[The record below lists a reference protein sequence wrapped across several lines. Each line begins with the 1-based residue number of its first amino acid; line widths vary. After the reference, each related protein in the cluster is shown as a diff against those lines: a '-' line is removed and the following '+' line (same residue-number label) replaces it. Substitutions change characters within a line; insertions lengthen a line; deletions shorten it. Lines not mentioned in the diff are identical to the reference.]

1 VRYTSVRSRF
11 EPFLLAV
18 ERPGRYLGLERN
30 VVRKDLGASDVTV
43 CLGFP
48 DAYEIGM
55 SHTGTKILY
64 EIVNRRPG
72 WACER
77 TYAPWTDFEEV
88 LRREK
93 VPLFSVESFAP
104 VRDFDVFGLSL
115 QSEMNYTNVPNML
128 DLAGIPVL
136 AAERGDADPVVI
148 GGGPCVANPEPLAD
162 FFDVFLIGDAEEA
175 LPVFLEKV
183 AATRGLPRKDR
194 LFAFATCPGIYV
206 PSLYDVTYDGDR
218 VAAYAPNAPGVP
230 AEVKRVWVEKLSA
243 DVYPEKPMVPSVDIV
258 QDRLG
263 LEIMRGCTQGCRF
276 CQAGYWY
283 RPVRELDPAD
293 VAKATKTFIDEA
305 GWSEVGLLSLSSAD
319 YSQIEPLVAC
329 LAPEL
334 AKTKVSISLPSLRAE
349 AFSVALADAVSEVR
363 KSGFTFAPE
372 TGSDR
377 LRRVINKTFTNADM
391 VKAADVAFSRGWDM
405 IKVYSM
411 IGLPTETEPDLD
423 ELVTLVKDIL
433 AQGRKHG
440 IRPNVNVSV
449 GCFVPKSFTPFQW
462 FGFDGVASLERKIA
476 YLKDRFR
483 SVRGVKLTW
492 HEPKEAEIEAM
503 LSLGDRRMGRAVFE
517 VWKRGGRFDAWSE
530 HFSWERWTAALEAAG
545 VPKGR
550 HLRDKDLKEPLPW
563 DVVDASIRKPFLVVE
578 WKKALKEMHTDDCKW
593 GHCYACGVPGDGE
606 DTVLANPLPRE
617 FNFASEGN
625 GAPSAPPG
633 DSESDSDFL
642 EGKRGF
648 RGAGALPVAPAQG
661 ASASPSQP
669 LEENLHPSSSSPS
682 SSSAES
688 PSSSFPLPSAY
699 TEKAKGAAY
708 RMKAEPDLLPL
719 RQRRSPASGIAAPVP
734 ASARSYRL
742 AFEKLGDARYLS
754 HRNTMDVLERALR
767 ASGAPVRYTEGYNP
781 HLRLSMGPALP
792 LGHES
797 RHELF
802 DVDTL
807 DALTDAHVAAVND
820 RLPPG
825 LRITSCLELPKGARS
840 LGRAATEAVYRF
852 MLPNG
857 ETREERLSLMGQTAT
872 TPKKFLEKEYGV
884 PPEGQHA
891 VRVTRLET
899 VLQS

>member
-1 VRYTSVRSRF
+1 MRYASVRPRF

-30 VVRKDLGASDVTV
+30 VTRKDLGGMSVTV
-43 CLGFP
+43 CLAFP

-77 TYAPWTDFEEV
+77 TYAPWVDFEAV

-104 VRDFDVFGLSL
+104 VSDFDVVGFSL
-115 QSEMNYTNVPNML
+115 QSELNYTNVPNML
-128 DLAGIPVL
+128 ELSGIPVL
-136 AAERGDADPVVI
+136 ASDRGDADPIVI

-175 LPVFLEKV
+175 LPIFLEKV
-183 AATRGLPRKDR
+183 AATVPLPRRER
-194 LFAFATCPGIYV
+194 LLAFTACPGIYV
-206 PSLYDVTYDGDR
+206 PSLYEVRYDGDR
-218 VAAYAPNAPGVP
+218 VVSTTPSVPGAPEKAQ
-230 AEVKRVWVEKLSA
+230 RVWVEKLSA
-243 DVYPEKPMVPSVDIV
+243 DVYPDKPMVPSVDIV

-293 VAKATKTFIDEA
+293 VAKATRAFIDEA

-349 AFSVALADAVSEVR
+349 AFSVGLADAVSEVR

-405 IKVYSM
+405 IKVYTM
-411 IGLPTETEPDLD
+411 IGLPTETDPDLD
-423 ELVTLVKDIL
+423 ELVTLVKNIL
-433 AQGRKHG
+433 AQGAKHG
-440 IRPNVNVSV
+440 IRPTVNVSV

-462 FGFDGVASLERKIA
+462 FPFDGVENLTRKLA
-476 YLKDRFR
+476 YLRDRFR
-483 SVRGVKLTW
+483 SVKGAKMTW

-503 LSLGDRRMGRAVFE
+503 LSLGDRRLARAILE

-530 HFSWERWTAALEAAG
+530 HFSWERWNEALEVAG
-545 VPKGR
+545 VPKSR
-550 HLRDKDLKEPLPW
+550 HLREKDLKETLPW
-563 DVVDASIRKPFLVVE
+563 DVVDAFIRKPFLVVE

-606 DTVLANPLPRE
+606 DTVLANPLPKD
-617 FNFASEGN
+617 FG
-625 GAPSAPPG
+625 
-633 DSESDSDFL
+633 FL
-642 EGKRGF
+642 EGNRVNSG
-648 RGAGALPVAPAQG
+648 GEALPVAQAQAAG
-661 ASASPSQP
+661 ASAP
-669 LEENLHPSSSSPS
+669 LPFEENPS
-682 SSSAES
+682 
-688 PSSSFPLPSAY
+688 LPSAY
-699 TEKAKGAAY
+699 TDKAKGAAY
-708 RMKAEPDLLPL
+708 RMKAAPDLLPL
-719 RQRRSPASGIAAPVP
+719 RERRRVGDGTAAPV
-734 ASARSYRL
+734 AATARTYRFT
-742 AFEKLGDARYLS
+742 FEKLGDARYLS
-754 HRNTMDVLERALR
+754 HRNTMDVFERALR

-781 HLRLSMGPALP
+781 HLRMSMGPALP

-797 RHELF
+797 KHELF
-802 DVDTL
+802 DVDVL
-807 DALTDAHVAAVND
+807 DALSEAHVATVNA
-820 RLPPG
+820 RLPGG
-825 LRITSCLELPKGARS
+825 LRITACVELPKGAKS
-840 LGRAATEAVYRF
+840 LGRAATEAIYSF
-852 MLPNG
+852 TLPNG
-857 ETREERLSLMGQTAT
+857 EIRTERLALSGTEAT

-884 PPEGQHA
+884 PPEGQHGIR
-891 VRVTRLET
+891 VRREET
-899 VLQS
+899 VLAS

>member
-1 VRYTSVRSRF
+1 MTTLVRYTSVRPRF

-30 VVRKDLGASDVTV
+30 VTRKNLGATSVSV
-43 CLGFP
+43 CLAFP
-48 DAYEIGM
+48 DTYEIGM

-64 EIVNRRPG
+64 EIVNRRPD

-77 TYAPWTDFEEV
+77 TYAPWVDFEAV
-88 LRREK
+88 LRRER
-93 VPLFSVESFAP
+93 VPLFTVESFAP
-104 VRDFDVFGLSL
+104 VSDFDVVGFSL
-115 QSEMNYTNVPNML
+115 QSELNYTNVPNML
-128 DLAGIPVL
+128 DLSGIPVL
-136 AAERGDADPVVI
+136 SSDRGDADPIVI
-148 GGGPCVANPEPLAD
+148 GGGPCTANPEPLAD

-183 AATRGLPRKDR
+183 AATRELGRRKR
-194 LFAFATCPGIYV
+194 LLAFAACPGIYV
-206 PSLYDVTYDGDR
+206 PSLYDVVYDGDR
-218 VAAYAPNAPGVP
+218 VMSTRPNAPGVP
-230 AEVKRVWVEKLSA
+230 EKANRVWVEKLSA
-243 DVYPEKPMVPSVDIV
+243 DVYPEKPMVPSVDII

-349 AFSVALADAVSEVR
+349 AFSVGLADAVSEVR

-391 VKAADVAFSRGWDM
+391 VQAADVAFARGWDM
-405 IKVYSM
+405 IKVYTM
-411 IGLPTETEPDLD
+411 IGLPTETDPDLD

-440 IRPNVNVSV
+440 VRPTVNVSV
-449 GCFVPKSFTPFQW
+449 GSFVPKSFTPFQW
-462 FGFDGVASLERKIA
+462 FAFDGVENLARKLA

-483 SVRGVKLTW
+483 SMRGAKMTW

-503 LSLGDRRMGRAVFE
+503 LSLGDRRMGGAILE
-517 VWKRGGRFDAWSE
+517 VWRRGGRFDAWSE
-530 HFSWERWTAALEAAG
+530 HFSWERWNEALLAAG
-545 VPKGR
+545 VPKAR
-550 HLRDKDLKEPLPW
+550 HLREKDLKETLPW
-563 DVVDASIRKPFLVVE
+563 DVVDAFIRKPFLVVE

-606 DTVLANPLPRE
+606 DTVLANPLPKE
-617 FNFASEGN
+617 FRFASEGS
-625 GAPSAPPG
+625 GAQNAPPG
-633 DSESDSDFL
+633 DFL
-642 EGKRGF
+642 EGNKR
-648 RGAGALPVAPAQG
+648 V
-661 ASASPSQP
+661 
-669 LEENLHPSSSSPS
+669 
-682 SSSAES
+682 
-688 PSSSFPLPSAY
+688 SFPLPSAY

-708 RMKAEPDLLPL
+708 RMKATPDLQPL
-719 RQRRSPASGIAAPVP
+719 HERRKPGGALAVP
-734 ASARSYRL
+734 LAETARSYRL
-742 AFEKLGDARYLS
+742 TFEKLGDARYLS

-781 HLRLSMGPALP
+781 HLRMSMGPALP

-797 RHELF
+797 KHELF
-802 DVDTL
+802 DVDVL
-807 DALTDAHVAAVND
+807 DALSEAHVAAVNA
-820 RLPPG
+820 RLPGG
-825 LRITSCLELPKGARS
+825 LLITACVELPKGAKS
-840 LGRAATEAVYRF
+840 LGRAATEAVYSF
-852 MLPNG
+852 TLPNG
-857 ETREERLSLMGQTAT
+857 ETRTERLALSGTAAT

-884 PPEGQHA
+884 PPEGQHGIR
-891 VRVTRLET
+891 VRREET
-899 VLQS
+899 VLAS

>member
-1 VRYTSVRSRF
+1 MRYTSVRPSF
-11 EPFLLAV
+11 EPFLLSV

-64 EIVNRRPG
+64 EIVNRRAA

-77 TYAPWTDFEEV
+77 TYAPWTDFEAV
-88 LRREK
+88 LRREN

-128 DLAGIPVL
+128 DLAGIAVR
-136 AAERGDADPVVI
+136 ARDRGDADPVVI

-175 LPVFLEKV
+175 LPVFLEAIARTKGV
-183 AATRGLPRKDR
+183 PRRER
-194 LFAFATCPGIYV
+194 LAAFALCPGIYV
-206 PSLYDVTYDGDR
+206 PSLYDVTYDGDTGET

-230 AEVKRVWVEKLSA
+230 AEVKRVWVERLSA

-293 VAKATKTFIDEA
+293 VAKATKAFIDEA

-433 AQGRKHG
+433 AQGRRHG

-449 GCFVPKSFTPFQW
+449 GCFIPKSFTPFQW
-462 FGFDGVASLERKIA
+462 FGFDGVENLERKIA

-483 SVRGVKLTW
+483 SVKGAKMTW

-503 LSLGDRRMGRAVFE
+503 LSLGDRRMGRAILE

-545 VPKGR
+545 VPKAR
-550 HLRDKDLKEPLPW
+550 HLRHKDLKETLPW

-593 GHCYACGVPGDGE
+593 GHCYACGVPGNGE
-606 DTVLANPLPRE
+606 DTVLANPLPAGFGFGE
-617 FNFASEGN
+617 ENPASERED
-625 GAPSAPPG
+625 ASRT
-633 DSESDSDFL
+633 SDV
-642 EGKRGF
+642 K
-648 RGAGALPVAPAQG
+648 GALRAPRSGQG
-661 ASASPSQP
+661 PLTSDVRSEEFHLSAAASAAAAYKQDLP
-669 LEENLHPSSSSPS
+669 LP
-682 SSSAES
+682 
-688 PSSSFPLPSAY
+688 SFPLPSAY

-719 RQRRSPASGIAAPVP
+719 RQRRSPASGSAAPVP
-734 ASARSYRL
+734 LSARTYRL
-742 AFEKLGDARYLS
+742 SFEKLGDARYLS

-802 DVDTL
+802 DVDVL
-807 DALTDAHVAAVND
+807 DALTGAHVAAVND
-820 RLPPG
+820 RLPAG
-825 LRITSCLELPKGARS
+825 LRITSSTELPKGAKS

-852 MLPNG
+852 TLPNG

-872 TPKKFLEKEYGV
+872 TPKKFLEREYGV

-899 VLQS
+899 VLGA

>member
-1 VRYTSVRSRF
+1 VRYTSVRPRF

-30 VVRKDLGASDVTV
+30 VTRKDLGATTVSV
-43 CLGFP
+43 CLAFP

-64 EIVNRRPG
+64 EIVNRRTD

-77 TYAPWTDFEEV
+77 TYAPWVDFEAV

-93 VPLFSVESFAP
+93 IPLFAVESFAP
-104 VRDFDVFGLSL
+104 VSDFDVVGFSL
-115 QSEMNYTNVPNML
+115 QSELNYTNVPNML
-128 DLAGIPVL
+128 DLSGIPVL
-136 AAERGDADPVVI
+136 AAERGDADPIVI
-148 GGGPCVANPEPLAD
+148 GGGPCTANPEPLAD

-183 AATRGLPRKDR
+183 AATRGLTRRER
-194 LFAFATCPGIYV
+194 LLAFAACPGIYA
-206 PSLYDVTYDGDR
+206 PSLYDSVYDGDR
-218 VAAYAPNAPGVP
+218 VVSTRPNAPGVP
-230 AEVKRVWVEKLSA
+230 EKATRVWVEKLSA
-243 DVYPEKPMVPSVDIV
+243 DVYPERPMVPSVDII

-283 RPVRELDPAD
+283 RPVRELDPVD
-293 VAKATKTFIDEA
+293 VAKATKAFIDEA

-349 AFSVALADAVSEVR
+349 AFSVGLADAVSEVR

-405 IKVYSM
+405 IKVYTM
-411 IGLPTETEPDLD
+411 IGLPTETDPDLD

-440 IRPNVNVSV
+440 VKPTVNVSV
-449 GCFVPKSFTPFQW
+449 GSFVPKSFTPFQW
-462 FGFDGVASLERKIA
+462 FAFDGVENLDRKLA
-476 YLKDRFR
+476 YLKDRLR
-483 SVRGVKLTW
+483 SIKGAKMTW
-492 HEPKEAEIEAM
+492 HEPKEAEIETM
-503 LSLGDRRMGRAVFE
+503 LSLGDRRMGRAILE
-517 VWKRGGRFDAWSE
+517 VWRRGGRFDAWSE
-530 HFSWERWTAALEAAG
+530 HFSWERWNEALEAAG
-545 VPKGR
+545 VPKAR
-550 HLRDKDLKEPLPW
+550 HLREKDLKETLPW
-563 DVVDASIRKPFLVVE
+563 DVVDAFIRKPFLVVE

-606 DTVLANPLPRE
+606 DTVLANPLPKE
-617 FNFASEGN
+617 FTFASEES
-625 GAPSAPPG
+625 GARSAPPG
-633 DSESDSDFL
+633 DFSE
-642 EGKRGF
+642 GNKG
-648 RGAGALPVAPAQG
+648 V
-661 ASASPSQP
+661 
-669 LEENLHPSSSSPS
+669 
-682 SSSAES
+682 
-688 PSSSFPLPSAY
+688 SFPLPSAY

-708 RMKAEPDLLPL
+708 RMKATPDLQPL
-719 RQRRSPASGIAAPVP
+719 HERRKPGGALAVP
-734 ASARSYRL
+734 LTETARSYRL
-742 AFEKLGDARYLS
+742 TFEKLGDARYLS

-781 HLRLSMGPALP
+781 HLRMSMGPALP

-797 RHELF
+797 KHELF
-802 DVDTL
+802 DVDVL
-807 DALTDAHVAAVND
+807 DALSDGHVAAVND
-820 RLPPG
+820 RLPAG
-825 LRITSCLELPKGARS
+825 LRITASAELPKGAKS
-840 LGRAATEAVYRF
+840 LGRAATEAVYSF
-852 MLPNG
+852 TLPNG
-857 ETREERLSLMGQTAT
+857 EVRTERLALMGATAT

-884 PPEGQHA
+884 PPEGQHGIR
-891 VRVTRLET
+891 VRREET
-899 VLQS
+899 VLAS

>member
-1 VRYTSVRSRF
+1 VRYASVRPRF

-30 VVRKDLGASDVTV
+30 VTRKDLGGMSVTV
-43 CLGFP
+43 CLAFP

-77 TYAPWTDFEEV
+77 TYAPWVDFEAV

-104 VRDFDVFGLSL
+104 VSDFDVVGFSL
-115 QSEMNYTNVPNML
+115 QSELNYTNVPNML
-128 DLAGIPVL
+128 ELSGIPVL
-136 AAERGDADPVVI
+136 ASDRGDADPIVI

-175 LPVFLEKV
+175 LPIFLEKV
-183 AATRGLPRKDR
+183 AATVPLPRRER
-194 LFAFATCPGIYV
+194 LLAFAACPGIYV
-206 PSLYDVTYDGDR
+206 PSLYEVRYDGDR
-218 VAAYAPNAPGVP
+218 VVSTTPSVPGAPEKAQ
-230 AEVKRVWVEKLSA
+230 RVWVEKLSA
-243 DVYPEKPMVPSVDIV
+243 DVYPDKPMVPSVDIV

-293 VAKATKTFIDEA
+293 VAKATRAFIDEA

-349 AFSVALADAVSEVR
+349 AFSVGLADAVSEVR

-405 IKVYSM
+405 IKVYTM
-411 IGLPTETEPDLD
+411 IGLPTETDPDLD
-423 ELVTLVKDIL
+423 ELVTLVKNIL
-433 AQGRKHG
+433 AQGAKHG
-440 IRPNVNVSV
+440 IRPTVNVSV

-462 FGFDGVASLERKIA
+462 FPFDGVENLTRKLA
-476 YLKDRFR
+476 YLRDRFR
-483 SVRGVKLTW
+483 SVKGAKMTW

-503 LSLGDRRMGRAVFE
+503 LSLGDRRLARAILE

-530 HFSWERWTAALEAAG
+530 HFSWERWNEALEVAG
-545 VPKGR
+545 VPKSR
-550 HLRDKDLKEPLPW
+550 HLREKDLKETLPW
-563 DVVDASIRKPFLVVE
+563 DVVDAFIRKPFLVVE

-606 DTVLANPLPRE
+606 DTVLANPLPKD
-617 FNFASEGN
+617 FG
-625 GAPSAPPG
+625 
-633 DSESDSDFL
+633 FL
-642 EGKRGF
+642 EGNRVNSG
-648 RGAGALPVAPAQG
+648 GEALPVAQAQAAG
-661 ASASPSQP
+661 ASAP
-669 LEENLHPSSSSPS
+669 LPFEENPS
-682 SSSAES
+682 
-688 PSSSFPLPSAY
+688 LPSAY
-699 TEKAKGAAY
+699 TDKAKGAAY
-708 RMKAEPDLLPL
+708 RMKAAPDLLPL
-719 RQRRSPASGIAAPVP
+719 RERRRVGDGTAAPV
-734 ASARSYRL
+734 AATARTYRFT
-742 AFEKLGDARYLS
+742 FEKLGDARYLS
-754 HRNTMDVLERALR
+754 HRNTMDVFERALR

-781 HLRLSMGPALP
+781 HLRMSMGPALP

-797 RHELF
+797 KHELF
-802 DVDTL
+802 DVEVL
-807 DALTDAHVAAVND
+807 DALSEAHVATVNA
-820 RLPPG
+820 RLPGG
-825 LRITSCLELPKGARS
+825 LRITACVELPKGAKS
-840 LGRAATEAVYRF
+840 LGRAATEAIYSF
-852 MLPNG
+852 TLPNG
-857 ETREERLSLMGQTAT
+857 EIRTERLALSGTEAT

-884 PPEGQHA
+884 PPEGQHGIR
-891 VRVTRLET
+891 VRREET
-899 VLQS
+899 VLAS

>member
-1 VRYTSVRSRF
+1 VRYASVRPRF

-30 VVRKDLGASDVTV
+30 VTRKDLGGMSVTV
-43 CLGFP
+43 CLAFP

-77 TYAPWTDFEEV
+77 TYAPWVDFEAV

-104 VRDFDVFGLSL
+104 VSDFDVVGFSL
-115 QSEMNYTNVPNML
+115 QSELNYTNVPNML
-128 DLAGIPVL
+128 ELSGIPVL
-136 AAERGDADPVVI
+136 ASDRGDADPIVI
-148 GGGPCVANPEPLAD
+148 GGGPCTANPEPLAD

-175 LPVFLEKV
+175 LPVFLERV
-183 AATRGLPRKDR
+183 AATVGLPRRER
-194 LFAFATCPGIYV
+194 LLAFTACPGIYA
-206 PSLYDVTYDGDR
+206 PSFYDVVYGGDR
-218 VAAYAPNAPGVP
+218 VVSTVPNAPGVSEK
-230 AEVKRVWVEKLSA
+230 ANRVWVEKLSA
-243 DVYPEKPMVPSVDIV
+243 DVYPDKPMVPSVDII

-293 VAKATKTFIDEA
+293 VAKATVAFIDEA

-349 AFSVALADAVSEVR
+349 AFSVGLADAVSEVR

-405 IKVYSM
+405 IKVYTM
-411 IGLPTETEPDLD
+411 IGLPTETDPDLD

-433 AQGRKHG
+433 AQGAKHG
-440 IRPNVNVSV
+440 IRPTVNVSV

-462 FGFDGVASLERKIA
+462 FAFDGVENLTRKLA
-476 YLKDRFR
+476 YLRNRFR
-483 SVRGVKLTW
+483 SVKGAKMTW

-503 LSLGDRRMGRAVFE
+503 LSLGDRRMGQAILE
-517 VWKRGGRFDAWSE
+517 VWRRGGRFDAWSE
-530 HFSWERWTAALEAAG
+530 HFSWERWNEALEVAG
-545 VPKGR
+545 VPKTR
-550 HLRDKDLKEPLPW
+550 HLRAKDLKETLPW
-563 DVVDASIRKPFLVVE
+563 DVVDAFIRKPFLIVE

-593 GHCYACGVPGDGE
+593 GRCYACGVPGDGE
-606 DTVLANPLPRE
+606 DTVLANPLPKD
-617 FNFASEGN
+617 FG
-625 GAPSAPPG
+625 
-633 DSESDSDFL
+633 FL
-642 EGKRGF
+642 EGNRVNSG
-648 RGAGALPVAPAQG
+648 GEALPVAQVQVAG
-661 ASASPSQP
+661 ASAP
-669 LEENLHPSSSSPS
+669 LPFEENPS
-682 SSSAES
+682 
-688 PSSSFPLPSAY
+688 LPSAY
-699 TEKAKGAAY
+699 TDKAKGAAY
-708 RMKAEPDLLPL
+708 RMKAAPDLLPL
-719 RQRRSPASGIAAPVP
+719 RERRRVGDGTAAPV
-734 ASARSYRL
+734 AATARTYRFT
-742 AFEKLGDARYLS
+742 FEKLGDARYLS
-754 HRNTMDVLERALR
+754 HRNTMDVFERALR

-781 HLRLSMGPALP
+781 HLRMSMGPALP

-797 RHELF
+797 KHELF
-802 DVDTL
+802 DVDVL
-807 DALTDAHVAAVND
+807 DALSEAHVAAVNA
-820 RLPPG
+820 RLPGG
-825 LRITSCLELPKGARS
+825 LRITACLELPKGAKS
-840 LGRAATEAVYRF
+840 LGRAATEAIYSF
-852 MLPNG
+852 TLPNG
-857 ETREERLSLMGQTAT
+857 EIRTERLALSGTEAT

-884 PPEGQHA
+884 PPEGQHGIR
-891 VRVTRLET
+891 VRREET
-899 VLQS
+899 VLAS

>member
-1 VRYTSVRSRF
+1 VRYASVRPRF

-30 VVRKDLGASDVTV
+30 VTRKDLGGMSVTV
-43 CLGFP
+43 CLAFP

-77 TYAPWTDFEEV
+77 TYAPWVDFEAV

-104 VRDFDVFGLSL
+104 VSDFDVVGFSL
-115 QSEMNYTNVPNML
+115 QSELNYTNVPNML
-128 DLAGIPVL
+128 ELSGIPVL
-136 AAERGDADPVVI
+136 ASDRGDADPIVI
-148 GGGPCVANPEPLAD
+148 GGGPCTANPEPLAD

-175 LPVFLEKV
+175 LPVFLERV
-183 AATRGLPRKDR
+183 AATVGLPRRER
-194 LFAFATCPGIYV
+194 LLAFTACPGIYA
-206 PSLYDVTYDGDR
+206 PSFYDVVYGGDR
-218 VAAYAPNAPGVP
+218 VVSTVPNAPGVSEK
-230 AEVKRVWVEKLSA
+230 ANRVWVEKLSA
-243 DVYPEKPMVPSVDIV
+243 DVYPDKPMVPSVDII

-293 VAKATKTFIDEA
+293 VAKATVAFIDEA

-349 AFSVALADAVSEVR
+349 AFSVGLADAVSEVR

-405 IKVYSM
+405 IKVYTM
-411 IGLPTETEPDLD
+411 IGLPTETDPDLD

-433 AQGRKHG
+433 AQGAKHG
-440 IRPNVNVSV
+440 IRPTVNVSV

-462 FGFDGVASLERKIA
+462 FAFDGVENLTRKLA
-476 YLKDRFR
+476 YLRNRFR
-483 SVRGVKLTW
+483 SVKGAKMTW

-503 LSLGDRRMGRAVFE
+503 LSLGDRRMGQAILE
-517 VWKRGGRFDAWSE
+517 VWRRGGRFDAWSE
-530 HFSWERWTAALEAAG
+530 HFSWERWNEALEVAG
-545 VPKGR
+545 VPKTR
-550 HLRDKDLKEPLPW
+550 HLRAKDLKETLPW
-563 DVVDASIRKPFLVVE
+563 DVVDAFIRKPFLIVE

-593 GHCYACGVPGDGE
+593 GRCYACGVPGDGE
-606 DTVLANPLPRE
+606 DTVLANPLPKD
-617 FNFASEGN
+617 FG
-625 GAPSAPPG
+625 
-633 DSESDSDFL
+633 FL
-642 EGKRGF
+642 EGNRVNSG
-648 RGAGALPVAPAQG
+648 GEALPVAQAQAAG
-661 ASASPSQP
+661 ASAP
-669 LEENLHPSSSSPS
+669 LPFEENPS
-682 SSSAES
+682 
-688 PSSSFPLPSAY
+688 LPSAY
-699 TEKAKGAAY
+699 TDKAKGAAY
-708 RMKAEPDLLPL
+708 RMKAAPDLLPL
-719 RQRRSPASGIAAPVP
+719 RERRRVGDGTAAPVT
-734 ASARSYRL
+734 ATARTYRFT
-742 AFEKLGDARYLS
+742 FEKLGDARYLS
-754 HRNTMDVLERALR
+754 HRNTMDVFERALR

-781 HLRLSMGPALP
+781 HLRMSMGPALP

-797 RHELF
+797 KHELF
-802 DVDTL
+802 DVDVL
-807 DALTDAHVAAVND
+807 AALSEAHVAAVNA
-820 RLPPG
+820 RLPGG
-825 LRITSCLELPKGARS
+825 LRITACLELPKGAKS
-840 LGRAATEAVYRF
+840 LGRAATEAIYSF
-852 MLPNG
+852 TLPNG
-857 ETREERLSLMGQTAT
+857 EIRTERLALSGTEAT

-884 PPEGQHA
+884 PPEGQHGIR
-891 VRVTRLET
+891 VRREET
-899 VLQS
+899 VLAS

>member
-1 VRYTSVRSRF
+1 MRYTSVRPRF

-30 VVRKDLGASDVTV
+30 VVRKDLSAMDVTV
-43 CLGFP
+43 CLAFP

-64 EIVNRRPG
+64 EIVNRRAA

-77 TYAPWTDFEEV
+77 TYAPWTDFEAV
-88 LRREK
+88 LRREN

-104 VRDFDVFGLSL
+104 VRDFDVLGFSL

-128 DLAGIPVL
+128 DVAGIPVL

-175 LPVFLEKV
+175 LPVFLEAV
-183 AATRGLPRKDR
+183 AKTRDLPRRER
-194 LFAFATCPGIYV
+194 LLAFAACPGIYV
-206 PSLYDVTYDGDR
+206 PSLYDVTYDATTGDGDR
-218 VAAYAPNAPGVP
+218 VASYVPNAPGVP

-293 VAKATKTFIDEA
+293 VAKATKAFIDEA

-391 VKAADVAFSRGWDM
+391 VKAADVAFGRGWDM
-405 IKVYSM
+405 IKVYTM

-440 IRPNVNVSV
+440 VRPQVNVSV
-449 GCFVPKSFTPFQW
+449 GCFIPKSFTPFQW
-462 FGFDGVASLERKIA
+462 FGFDGVENLERKIA

-483 SVRGVKLTW
+483 SVKGAKMTW
-492 HEPKEAEIEAM
+492 HEPREAEIEAM
-503 LSLGDRRMGRAVFE
+503 LSLGDRRMSAAILE

-530 HFSWERWTAALEAAG
+530 HFSWERWTEALEAAG
-545 VPKGR
+545 VPKSR
-550 HLRDKDLKEPLPW
+550 HLRHKDLKETLPW

-578 WKKALKEMHTDDCKW
+578 WKKALKEMDTDDCKW
-593 GHCYACGVPGDGE
+593 GHCYACGVPGNGE

-617 FNFASEGN
+617 FNFASEES
-625 GAPSAPPG
+625 GAPGAPPG
-633 DSESDSDFL
+633 DSDSDFF
-642 EGKRGF
+642 EGNRGG
-648 RGAGALPVAPAQG
+648 RGAGALPVAPARG
-661 ASASPSQP
+661 AGASPSLP
-669 LEENLHPSSSSPS
+669 FEENLSSSSLVPS
-682 SSSAES
+682 SL
-688 PSSSFPLPSAY
+688 PSSFSLPSAY

-719 RQRRSPASGIAAPVP
+719 RERRKVGGGAAAPVP
-734 ASARSYRL
+734 ESARTYRL
-742 AFEKLGDARYLS
+742 SFEKLGDARYLS

-802 DVDTL
+802 DVDVL
-807 DALTDAHVAAVND
+807 DALSDAHVAAVND
-820 RLPPG
+820 RLPHG
-825 LRITSCLELPKGARS
+825 LRITSCSELPKGARS

-852 MLPNG
+852 TLPNG
-857 ETREERLSLMGQTAT
+857 ETRDERLSLMGQTAT

>member
-1 VRYTSVRSRF
+1 VRYASVRPGF

-30 VVRKDLGASDVTV
+30 VTRKDLGAMSVTV
-43 CLGFP
+43 CLAFP

-64 EIVNRRPG
+64 EIVNRRPD

-77 TYAPWTDFEEV
+77 TYAPWVDFDAV
-88 LRREK
+88 LRREN
-93 VPLFSVESFAP
+93 VPLFSVESFAA
-104 VRDFDVFGLSL
+104 VSDFHVVGFSL
-115 QSEMNYTNVPNML
+115 QSELNYTNVPNML
-128 DLAGIPVL
+128 DLSGIPVL
-136 AAERGDADPVVI
+136 ASDRGDADPIVI

-162 FFDVFLIGDAEEA
+162 FFDLFLIGDAEEA
-175 LPVFLEKV
+175 LPVFLDKV
-183 AATRGLPRKDR
+183 AATAGLARRDR
-194 LFAFATCPGIYV
+194 LVAFASCPGIYV
-206 PSLYDVTYDGDR
+206 PSLYDVLYDGDR
-218 VAAYAPNAPGVP
+218 VVSMTPGVP
-230 AEVKRVWVEKLSA
+230 RAPAKARRVWVEKLSA
-243 DVYPEKPMVPSVDIV
+243 GVYPQKPMVPSVDII

-293 VAKATKTFIDEA
+293 VAKATVAFIDEA

-349 AFSVALADAVSEVR
+349 AFSVGLADAVSEVR

-405 IKVYSM
+405 IKIYTM

-423 ELVTLVKDIL
+423 ELVALVKDIL

-440 IRPNVNVSV
+440 SRPAVNVSV
-449 GCFVPKSFTPFQW
+449 GSFVPKSFTPFQW
-462 FGFDGVASLERKIA
+462 FAFDGVESLNRKLA
-476 YLKDRFR
+476 HLKEKFR
-483 SVRGVKLTW
+483 AVRGAKMTW

-503 LSLGDRRMGRAVFE
+503 LSLGDRRMGRAILE

-530 HFSWERWTAALEAAG
+530 HFSWERWNEALEAAG
-545 VPKGR
+545 IPKNR
-550 HLRDKDLKEPLPW
+550 HLREKDLGETLPW
-563 DVVDASIRKPFLVVE
+563 DIVDASIRKPFLVVE

-617 FNFASEGN
+617 FSFASEEEEDQNLDISRTSGVKGLRPRS
-625 GAPSAPPG
+625 GAQSAPLTPG
-633 DSESDSDFL
+633 
-642 EGKRGF
+642 
-648 RGAGALPVAPAQG
+648 V
-661 ASASPSQP
+661 PS
-669 LEENLHPSSSSPS
+669 
-682 SSSAES
+682 
-688 PSSSFPLPSAY
+688 LPSAY

-708 RMKAEPDLLPL
+708 RMKATPDVVPL
-719 RQRRSPASGIAAPVP
+719 RERRRVGDGTASPVAAT
-734 ASARSYRL
+734 ARTYRFT
-742 AFEKLGDARYLS
+742 FEKLGDARYLS

-781 HLRLSMGPALP
+781 HLRMSMGPALP

-797 RHELF
+797 KHELF
-802 DVDTL
+802 DVDVL
-807 DALTDAHVAAVND
+807 DALSGAHVAAVD
-820 RLPPG
+820 ARLPRG
-825 LRITSCLELPKGARS
+825 IRITSSVELPKGAKS
-840 LGRAATEAVYRF
+840 LGRAAMEAVYSF
-852 MLPNG
+852 LLPDG
-857 ETREERLSLMGQTAT
+857 EMRTERLALSGADAT
-872 TPKKFLEKEYGV
+872 TPKKFLEREYGV

-899 VLQS
+899 VLAG

>member
-1 VRYTSVRSRF
+1 MRYTSVRPRF

-30 VVRKDLGASDVTV
+30 VVRKDLGTMDVTL

-64 EIVNRRPG
+64 EIVNRRAA

-77 TYAPWTDFEEV
+77 TYAPWTDFEAV
-88 LRREK
+88 LRREN

-104 VRDFDVFGLSL
+104 VADFDVFGLSL

-148 GGGPCVANPEPLAD
+148 GGGPCTANPEPLAD

-175 LPVFLEKV
+175 LPVFLEAV
-183 AATRGLPRKDR
+183 AATKGLPRRER
-194 LFAFATCPGIYV
+194 LATFAACPGIYV
-206 PSLYDVTYDGDR
+206 PSLYDVSYDGDR
-218 VAAYAPNAPGVP
+218 IASYAPNSAGVP

-293 VAKATKTFIDEA
+293 VAKATKAFIDEA

-391 VKAADVAFSRGWDM
+391 VKAADVAFGRGWDM
-405 IKVYSM
+405 IKVYTM
-411 IGLPTETEPDLD
+411 IGLPTETDPDLD
-423 ELVTLVKDIL
+423 ELVTLVRDIL

-462 FGFDGVASLERKIA
+462 FGFDGVGNLERKLA

-483 SVRGVKLTW
+483 SVKGVKLTW

-503 LSLGDRRMGRAVFE
+503 LSLGDRRMGRAVLE

-530 HFSWERWTAALEAAG
+530 HFSWERWTEALEAAG
-545 VPKGR
+545 VPKSR
-550 HLRDKDLKEPLPW
+550 HLRDKDLKETLPW

-578 WKKALKEMHTDDCKW
+578 WKKALKEMDTDDCKW
-593 GHCYACGVPGDGE
+593 GHCYACGVPGNGE

-617 FNFASEGN
+617 FNFAS
-625 GAPSAPPG
+625 
-633 DSESDSDFL
+633 DSDSDSDFS
-642 EGKRGF
+642 EGKRAS
-648 RGAGALPVAPAQG
+648 RDAGALPVAPA
-661 ASASPSQP
+661 
-669 LEENLHPSSSSPS
+669 
-682 SSSAES
+682 
-688 PSSSFPLPSAY
+688 FPLPSAY

-708 RMKAEPDLLPL
+708 RMKAAPDLLPL
-719 RQRRSPASGIAAPVP
+719 RERRSPASGLAAPVP
-734 ASARSYRL
+734 LSARTYRL
-742 AFEKLGDARYLS
+742 SFEKLGDARYLS

-802 DVDTL
+802 DVDVL
-807 DALTDAHVAAVND
+807 DALSDAHVAAVND

-825 LRITSCLELPKGARS
+825 LVITSCVELPKGAKS
-840 LGRAATEAVYRF
+840 LGRAATEAVYLF
-852 MLPNG
+852 TLPNG
-857 ETREERLSLMGQTAT
+857 ETREERLSLMGATAT

-899 VLQS
+899 VLGA

>member
-1 VRYTSVRSRF
+1 MRYTSVRPRF

-30 VVRKDLGASDVTV
+30 VVRKDLGSMDVTV

-64 EIVNRRPG
+64 EIVNRRAN

-77 TYAPWTDFEEV
+77 TYAPWTDFEAV
-88 LRREK
+88 LRREN

-136 AAERGDADPVVI
+136 AASRGDAEPIVI

-175 LPVFLEKV
+175 LPVFLEAVVRTK
-183 AATRGLPRKDR
+183 GLPRRER
-194 LFAFATCPGIYV
+194 LIAFAACPGMYV
-206 PSLYDVTYDGDR
+206 PSLYDVVYDATTGDGER
-218 VAAYAPNAPGVP
+218 IASCVPNTPGVP
-230 AEVKRVWVEKLSA
+230 EQAKRVWVEKLSA
-243 DVYPEKPMVPSVDIV
+243 DVYPAKPMVPSVDII

-405 IKVYSM
+405 IKVYTM

-433 AQGRKHG
+433 AQGRKNG

-462 FGFDGVASLERKIA
+462 FGFDGVENLEKKLA

-483 SVRGVKLTW
+483 SVKGVKMTW
-492 HEPKEAEIEAM
+492 HEPKEAEIESM
-503 LSLGDRRMGRAVFE
+503 LSLGDRRMGAAVLE

-530 HFSWERWTAALEAAG
+530 HFSWERWTEALEAAG
-545 VPKGR
+545 VPKNR
-550 HLRDKDLKEPLPW
+550 HLRDKDLKETLPW

-593 GHCYACGVPGDGE
+593 GHCYACGVPGNGE
-606 DTVLANPLPRE
+606 DTVLANPLPVA
-617 FNFASEGN
+617 FAFQGTDARDEG
-625 GAPSAPPG
+625 
-633 DSESDSDFL
+633 
-642 EGKRGF
+642 RG
-648 RGAGALPVAPAQG
+648 
-661 ASASPSQP
+661 
-669 LEENLHPSSSSPS
+669 
-682 SSSAES
+682 
-688 PSSSFPLPSAY
+688 SAY
-699 TEKAKGAAY
+699 TDKAKGAAY
-708 RMKAEPDLLPL
+708 RVKATPDLLPL
-719 RQRRSPASGIAAPVP
+719 RERRKVGGGLAAPVP
-734 ASARSYRL
+734 ESARTYRL
-742 AFEKLGDARYLS
+742 SFEKLGDARYLS

-792 LGHES
+792 LGNES
-797 RHELF
+797 HHELF

-807 DALTDAHVAAVND
+807 DALSDAHVAAVND

-825 LRITSCLELPKGARS
+825 LKVTSCTDLPKGAKS

-852 MLPNG
+852 TLPNG
-857 ETREERLSLMGQTAT
+857 ETREERLSLMGATAT

-899 VLQS
+899 VLTR